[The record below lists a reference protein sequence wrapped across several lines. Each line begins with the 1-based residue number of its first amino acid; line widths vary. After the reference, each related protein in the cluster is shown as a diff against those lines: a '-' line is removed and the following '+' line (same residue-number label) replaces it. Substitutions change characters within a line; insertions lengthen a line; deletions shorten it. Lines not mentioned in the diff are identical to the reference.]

1 MENTQQ
7 KPLPTPV
14 ESVQYV
20 DGTHA
25 LSVRNGVAKLDFY
38 EAVGPAPEGE
48 GEIRRIAHRLVLPA
62 AAIPELADILNRA
75 LAQGK

>member
-1 MENTQQ
+1 MENQQQ

-14 ESVQYV
+14 ENTQYV

-38 EAVGPAPEGE
+38 ETLGPAPEGE

-62 AAIPELADILNRA
+62 AALAELADILNRA
-75 LAQGK
+75 LAQAK